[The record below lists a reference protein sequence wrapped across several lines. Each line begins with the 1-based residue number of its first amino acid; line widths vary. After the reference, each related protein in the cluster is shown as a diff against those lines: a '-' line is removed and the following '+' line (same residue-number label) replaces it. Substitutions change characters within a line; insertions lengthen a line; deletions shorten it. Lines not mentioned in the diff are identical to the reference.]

1 MESGQNTLVIKDG
14 KKKISDIKKK
24 QLKTMDKAQD
34 VSVRAMKRNE
44 KIGINA
50 KSNSRKT
57 DKVNLNQS
65 QMTSD
70 RRSSTRQNMARSN
83 RD

>member
-24 QLKTMDKAQD
+24 QLKTMDKAQEQ
-34 VSVRAMKRNE
+34 SVRAMKRNE
-44 KIGINA
+44 KIGISKKA
-50 KSNSRKT
+50 NSRKT
-57 DKVNLNQS
+57 DKVNLNS

-83 RD
+83 KN